1 MLEDGRQGY
10 FRHHQIGKRTCAI
23 FNDMGYQQ
31 TASPGPYMDRGGE
44 PINQPSNK
52 KKPWNG
58 KLIRKLLLTVT
69 VTDPEW
75 FTPKGKPVTYTGA
88 FVELYN

>member
-1 MLEDGRQGY
+1 MVWGTSGQPCQD
-10 FRHHQIGKRTCAI
+10 HIWIG
-23 FNDMGYQQ
+23 
-31 TASPGPYMDRGGE
+31 GGE

-52 KKPWNG
+52 GKSLNS
-58 KLIRKLLLTVT
+58 KLIRKLLLIVT
-69 VTDPEW
+69 VANPEQ